1 MNSSENISNKGVH
14 IVLFYSTASNR
25 FNHTNLLNA
34 FNQYSNIV
42 RKIQVDGNFEMQ
54 QKIRSK
60 FGITS
65 DKLPCLMIKAINNQ
79 RPVLF
84 YGLEVLEYAKSM
96 RYKMVHDLESMGFQQ
111 LINLKQQVQQQ
122 PQQPQQPQQNQVQQM
137 RYNSQVQQQGQQQQ
151 QPVKPKVNPNV
162 PQNAIKKKRNLSS
175 GSLKIKM
182 AQANN
187 NAKDLPSESEMIGF
201 LKSDE
206 QYNVRKMKDV
216 KEGSA
221 TVSKQVDEMEMT
233 KYLQQMKSV
242 VNDSYNKNDME
253 GQQNRRSSGIRQRAT
268 DGEVQQY
275 ANSFAQRNGGD
286 MYNKESIQK
295 YANNR

>member
-25 FNHTNLLNA
+25 FNYTNLLNA

-42 RKIQVDGNFEMQ
+42 RKIQVNGNLEMQ

-60 FGITS
+60 FGITN

-96 RYKMVHDLESMGFQQ
+96 RYKMVHDLKNMGFQQ
-111 LINLKQQVQQQ
+111 LIHLKQEVQQQ
-122 PQQPQQPQQNQVQQM
+122 PQQQQQNKPNQIQQM
-137 RYNSQVQQQGQQQQ
+137 RYNSQVQQNQSQNQQINQ
-151 QPVKPKVNPNV
+151 NV
-162 PQNAIKKKRNLSS
+162 PQNAIKKKRNVSNGSS
-175 GSLKIKM
+175 LRIKM
-182 AQANN
+182 AQTNSD
-187 NAKDLPSESEMIGF
+187 AKGLPSESEMIGF
-201 LKSDE
+201 LKSSD
-206 QYNVRKMKDV
+206 QYDVQKMKDV

-221 TVSKQVDEMEMT
+221 TVSKQVNEMEMN

-253 GQQNRRSSGIRQRAT
+253 GQQNRRSSGIRRQAT
-268 DGEVQQY
+268 DGEVRQY
-275 ANSFAQRNGGD
+275 ANSFAQRYGDD

-295 YANNR
+295 YATNR